1 MLLCTKKMIRNMTTR
16 RKPSASL
23 TKIMNNIDEDKLR
36 RTRDRMLVANKIAD
50 ALKTK
55 GISQKRFAKMTDRSE
70 SEVSEWLSSDRNFTI
85 DTLSDIKK
93 YLGIDLLNTSSMR
106 TSPVSKDASR
116 MKVAKKRTPV
126 VYDTSDILIA
136 SVSNGWLSATRPE
149 LSVAL

>member
-1 MLLCTKKMIRNMTTR
+1 MIRNMTTR

-70 SEVSEWLSSDRNFTI
+70 SEVSEWLSGDRNFTI
-85 DTLSDIKK
+85 DTLSDIQK

>member
-1 MLLCTKKMIRNMTTR
+1 MTTR

-23 TKIMNNIDEDKLR
+23 TRIMNNIYEDKLR
-36 RTRDRMLVANKIAD
+36 RTRDRMLVANRIAD
-50 ALKTK
+50 ALKAK
-55 GISQKRFAKMTDRSE
+55 GISQKKFSEMTGRSE
-70 SEVSEWLSSDRNFTI
+70 SEISEWLSGDRNFTI

-126 VYDTSDILIA
+126 VYDMSDILIA
-136 SVSNGWLSATRPE
+136 TVSNGWLSATRPE

>member
-1 MLLCTKKMIRNMTTR
+1 MTTR

-23 TKIMNNIDEDKLR
+23 TRIMNNIDEDKLR

-50 ALKTK
+50 ALKAK
-55 GISQKRFAKMTDRSE
+55 GISQKKFSEMTGRSE
-70 SEVSEWLSSDRNFTI
+70 SEVSEWLSGDRNFTI

-106 TSPVSKDASR
+106 TSLVPKEASR

-126 VYDTSDILIA
+126 VYDMSDILIA
-136 SVSNGWLSATRPE
+136 SVSNGWISATRPE